1 MDDWSYREIIEVSS
15 VIVSFFAPVIIA
27 LLLFFLVNAVILQIQ
42 EYNTAPSGRTLLN
55 VVFSILSIAFLSYA
69 EIRLLRWLTK

>member
-55 VVFSILSIAFLSYA
+55 VVLSILSIAFLSYA